1 MKTLVMCRNSPRQIF
16 GGFSSHCKRCRA
28 APLAAR
34 FFLANMPRPGADL
47 LILKLTIVP
56 LALLIFGIAERLHG
70 PRIAGWLAGFP
81 IVGGP
86 LLVFVTL
93 EQGTNFGS
101 QAALGAYFGL
111 VPWLAFTA
119 TYAWCSRF
127 WSWWGCTIAGFA
139 VWTVLA
145 FAAVT
150 MQSGPRWLEILPFV
164 ILVCAVCLYPRGEAS
179 DEEREHIWWGLP
191 ARALAGAGLTVAI
204 TQFATM
210 LGTHWSGIFTT
221 FPVMGS
227 IICISSQLQ
236 YGRHAVQEA
245 VAGMSMGL
253 ASVGAFCFATYMLLE
268 LTGIWAAFGL
278 ALVISTSIHALTWLL
293 FKHRSHKAA

>member
-1 MKTLVMCRNSPRQIF
+1 MAEL
-16 GGFSSHCKRCRA
+16 
-28 APLAAR
+28 
-34 FFLANMPRPGADL
+34 GADL

-56 LALLIFGIAERLHG
+56 LALLIFGIVERLHG

-93 EQGTNFGS
+93 DQGMDFGS

-127 WSWWGCTIAGFA
+127 WGWLGCAVTGFA
-139 VWTVLA
+139 VWTALA
-145 FAAVT
+145 FVAVNL
-150 MQSGPRWLEILPFV
+150 QGGPRWLEIVPFA
-164 ILVCAVCLYPRGEAS
+164 ILVCAVSLYPRGEPS
-179 DEEREHIWWGLP
+179 DEEREHVWWGLP
-191 ARALAGAGLTVAI
+191 ARMIAGAGLTVVI
-204 TQFATM
+204 TQFAAM

-227 IICISSQLQ
+227 IIAISSHVQ

-253 ASVGAFCFATYMLLE
+253 ASVGAFCFATYQFLSV
-268 LTGIWAAFGL
+268 TGMWTAFGL
-278 ALVISTSIHALTWLL
+278 SLVISTSIHALTWLL
-293 FKHRSHKAA
+293 FKHKSHKTG